1 MKREPRSEEYGIVDC
16 KVIITWNDGRVEDLS
31 PDLPE
36 YLSEEI
42 EQYLDELDDLRNC
55 DPEDY
60 NFSEPNTTE

>member
-1 MKREPRSEEYGIVDC
+1 MKREPRSEEYGIVDY

-36 YLSEEI
+36 YLSKEI

-60 NFSEPNTTE
+60 NFSDPNTTE